1 MLDDSLRT
9 GKGPPVQSR
18 DERSLMHATMRYYAG
33 NTDLADQLASRSDE
47 IRSVISGVP
56 GFKSYYLVQLDD
68 ATVSIT
74 VCDDEAGTAE
84 STRVA
89 GEWLRENMPELAGS
103 SPMVSAG
110 TVTLSA

>member
-1 MLDDSLRT
+1 
-9 GKGPPVQSR
+9 
-18 DERSLMHATMRYYAG
+18 MHATMRYYPG
-33 NTDLADQLASRSDE
+33 NTDLATSSRDERTRSDPSSAKCLASRPTTS
-47 IRSVISGVP
+47 S
-56 GFKSYYLVQLDD
+56 KLDD

-89 GEWLRENMPELAGS
+89 ADWIRENMPDLAAS
-103 SPMVSAG
+103 PPMVSSG

>member
-1 MLDDSLRT
+1 
-9 GKGPPVQSR
+9 
-18 DERSLMHATMRYYAG
+18 MHTTMRYYAG
-33 NTDLADQLASRSDE
+33 NTDLADQLAARADE
-47 IRSVISGVP
+47 IRSVISEVP
-56 GFKSYYLVQLDD
+56 GFHAYYLVKLDD

-89 GEWLRENMPELAGS
+89 AEWIRENMSDLAASPPLVS
-103 SPMVSAG
+103 SG

>member
-1 MLDDSLRT
+1 
-9 GKGPPVQSR
+9 
-18 DERSLMHATMRYYAG
+18 MHTTMRYYAG
-33 NTDLADQLASRSDE
+33 DSDLDRLAARSDE
-47 IRSVISGVP
+47 IRSVISEVP
-56 GFKSYYLVQLDD
+56 GFQAYYLVKLDD

-89 GEWLRENMPELAGS
+89 AEWLRENMPELAGS
-103 SPMVSAG
+103 APMVSSG